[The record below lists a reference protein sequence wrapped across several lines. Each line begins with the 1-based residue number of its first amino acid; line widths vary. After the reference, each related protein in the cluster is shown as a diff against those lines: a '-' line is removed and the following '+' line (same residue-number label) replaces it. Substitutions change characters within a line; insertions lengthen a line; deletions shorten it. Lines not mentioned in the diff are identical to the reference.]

1 MNPGFENLKE
11 LLKEFVA
18 NVQSMNLD
26 GKAARAAAE
35 GAKAGVERAKAE
47 FSKQTIEEFAATIY
61 KSITDDRLS
70 ESVSQAVRGVDVD
83 QLRASLEASV
93 NVLKDEDKAREIA
106 TQIKKIVAQ
115 IDPSKV
121 EDFLREQMETL
132 PMQQKMAMAILVVVL
147 PEKLAEVKAKS
158 VDELAVM
165 LTNIADQLPIDDIV
179 AQIYAANQAVTPERV
194 SVATTKAVAGLPA
207 PKALADLF
215 HGIADAAVKQLDRVV
230 TDDNTRPS
238 LQEFAKDVQAVI
250 DESKNGKG
258 KGGISK
264 KKFG

>member
-11 LLKEFVA
+11 LLKEFA
-18 NVQSMNLD
+18 DNVKSMNLD
-26 GKAARAAAE
+26 GKAARTMAE

-47 FSKQTIEEFAATIY
+47 FSKQAIEDVASLLY

-70 ESVSQAVRGVDVD
+70 ESLSQAVRGVDVD

-93 NVLKDEDKAREIA
+93 NVLKDEEKARQVA
-106 TQIKKIVAQ
+106 AQIKKIVENV
-115 IDPSKV
+115 DPNKI
-121 EDFLREQMETL
+121 EEFLREQMETL
-132 PMQQKMAMAILVVVL
+132 PLQQKMAMAVLVVVL
-147 PEKLAEVKAKS
+147 PEKLAEIKAKS
-158 VDELAVM
+158 VEELAGM
-165 LTNIADQLPIDDIV
+165 LTNLADQLPIDDLV

-194 SVATTKAVAGLPA
+194 SVATTKVVAGLPA
-207 PKALADLF
+207 PKALAELF
-215 HGIADAAVKQLDRVV
+215 HGIADAAVKQLDRVI

-238 LQEFAKDVQAVI
+238 AEEFAKDVQAAI
-250 DESKNGKG
+250 DQAKGNGG